1 MDSRRAFARVER
13 ITHRIAEKVS
23 TAKTPFMGQGE
34 GEICIRLRQ
43 KPTINFRVG
52 HGLRQEFL
60 EIRLL

>member
-1 MDSRRAFARVER
+1 MLERVA
-13 ITHRIAEKVS
+13 HGVAETVS